1 MPTSTRSRRPTKTT
15 AAKKAVPAKPKK
27 AAVKPTATPKA
38 AAKKK
43 PTAKAAA
50 KKPPLAKKPAA
61 VKSSLRMSE
70 HERCV
75 VVART
80 LQRALRRHP
89 KLKGVRVVAKAARLS
104 FFEIPEQSV
113 DVFAAILERM
123 WSKIRR
129 YVE

>member
-1 MPTSTRSRRPTKTT
+1 MPTPTRSRRPTKTT
-15 AAKKAVPAKPKK
+15 AAKKATAGKPKK
-27 AAVKPTATPKA
+27 AAAKSASAKA
-38 AAKKK
+38 A
-43 PTAKAAA
+43 PAAA
-50 KKPPLAKKPAA
+50 KKPAVKKPTV
-61 VKSSLRMSE
+61 VKAGLRMSE
-70 HERCV
+70 NDRCAS
-75 VVART
+75 VARM

>member
-15 AAKKAVPAKPKK
+15 AAKKAVPAKAKK
-27 AAVKPTATPKA
+27 AAVKPPAATKAAAVKKKKPVATPK
-38 AAKKK
+38 
-43 PTAKAAA
+43 TAA
-50 KKPPLAKKPAA
+50 KKPTA
-61 VKSSLRMSE
+61 VKSSLRTSE

-75 VVART
+75 AVART

>member
-15 AAKKAVPAKPKK
+15 AAKKTVPPKAKK
-27 AAVKPTATPKA
+27 AAVKPPAATKA

-43 PTAKAAA
+43 PVATPKAA
-50 KKPPLAKKPAA
+50 PAKKPAA

-70 HERCV
+70 QGRCV
-75 VVART
+75 AVART

>member
-15 AAKKAVPAKPKK
+15 AAKKTVPAKVKK
-27 AAVKPTATPKA
+27 AAVKPPAATKAAAKKKKPVATPKA
-38 AAKKK
+38 AA
-43 PTAKAAA
+43 P
-50 KKPPLAKKPAA
+50 AKKPAA

-70 HERCV
+70 QERCV
-75 VVART
+75 AVART